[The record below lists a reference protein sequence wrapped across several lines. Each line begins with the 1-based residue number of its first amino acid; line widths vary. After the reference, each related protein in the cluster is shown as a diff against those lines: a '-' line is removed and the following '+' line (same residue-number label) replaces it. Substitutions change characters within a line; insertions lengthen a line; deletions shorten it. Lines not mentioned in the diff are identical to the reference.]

1 VVAAAPVGPAGAA
14 AVIAEVWRE
23 VLGVPT
29 IGPDDDF
36 LALGGDSLI
45 AVRIAARLRQ
55 RLGCELGPSALFQ
68 GGTVAG
74 LARLATATAPSAAA
88 VAGEAREE
96 GWL

>member
-1 VVAAAPVGPAGAA
+1 MAEAVRPACAEDA
-14 AVIAEVWRE
+14 IAEVWRE
-23 VLGVPT
+23 VLGVPV

-55 RLGCELGPSALFQ
+55 RLGCEIGPSALFR

-74 LARLATATAPSAAA
+74 LARLVAHTAPVEAVSA
-88 VAGEAREE
+88 GGCREE